1 MQRTAERKNKFHAQP
16 TVLPGQRTL
25 AVFLNNSVFLF
36 LQCPSVILKPSRGNA
51 VSFHSNIMESSTT
64 AVYHRKNF
72 LELPG
77 VLPSMN
83 LTDQLM
89 ARDGV
94 TVQVSTIE
102 SLRCGKCYAHCTT
115 RYSEIFFW
123 LRYR

>member
-1 MQRTAERKNKFHAQP
+1 MGIFITASGALRILSTAKTTAQAGD
-16 TVLPGQRTL
+16 T
-25 AVFLNNSVFLF
+25 AN
-36 LQCPSVILKPSRGNA
+36 CPSVLLKPSRGNA

-94 TVQVSTIE
+94 TVQVQHALNAE
-102 SLRCGKCYAHCTT
+102 A
-115 RYSEIFFW
+115 RYQWNTVKATWKER
-123 LRYR
+123 LVLLGLNTPLQ

>member
-1 MQRTAERKNKFHAQP
+1 
-16 TVLPGQRTL
+16 
-25 AVFLNNSVFLF
+25 
-36 LQCPSVILKPSRGNA
+36 
-51 VSFHSNIMESSTT
+51 MESSIT
-64 AVYHRKNF
+64 AVYHHKNF

-94 TVQVSTIE
+94 TVQVSTIQ
-102 SLRCGKCYAHCTT
+102 SNHCGKCYARGTT